1 MAANA
6 AAIDQAMK
14 YSPHTV
20 GLDQSRSPSDSIS
33 NLKSQ
38 ISNSA
43 EAEARRAAAEFEAL
57 FLTQITSAINP
68 SPDDEEA
75 DLFGGGASQMYRQML
90 SEQLATSIA
99 QSGGVGLAENILSQL
114 QAGKPGAAGG
124 AGKLSQ
130 ALDAARSLREE
141 TNAAG
146 AGGVVTKK
154 TADEASVAGKLS
166 GDAKMPS
173 ASGHEKTHHHTHSR
187 PSDHPAALNLPVNGR
202 ITSKFGP
209 RRDPVHGGHRHHR
222 GIDIAAPRGTPIEA
236 AATGTVVFAGRQRGY
251 GKTVIVEL
259 PDGRHTRYAHADKLM
274 VSAGD
279 EVRAGQVIATVGST
293 GRATGPHLHFEVTE
307 NGRAVNPLQVLAK
320 DSTLA
325 RR

>member
-1 MAANA
+1 
-6 AAIDQAMK
+6 MK
-14 YSPHTV
+14 FLPHT
-20 GLDQSRSPSDSIS
+20 LNPDQPPSTFNSIS
-33 NLKSQ
+33 NRTSQ
-38 ISNSA
+38 VSNSG
-43 EAEARRAAAEFEAL
+43 EAEAKRAAAEFEAL

-90 SEQLATSIA
+90 SEQLANSIA

-114 QAGKPGAAGG
+114 QAKNTGAAGG
-124 AGKLSQ
+124 AAKLSQ

-141 TNAAG
+141 MSAAG
-146 AGGVVTKK
+146 AGGVPTNKA
-154 TADEASVAGKLS
+154 TDEAQVAGKLS
-166 GDAKMPS
+166 RDAKTPS
-173 ASGHEKTHHHTHSR
+173 LPAHGKTHGHHR
-187 PSDHPAALNLPVNGR
+187 PRPVETPAALNMPVNGR
-202 ITSKFGP
+202 ITSQFGP
-209 RRDPVHGGHRHHR
+209 RRDPVHGQHRHHR

-259 PDGRHTRYAHADKLM
+259 PDGRRTRYAHADKLM
-274 VSAGD
+274 VGAGD

>member
-1 MAANA
+1 MTSSR
-6 AAIDQAMK
+6 ID
-14 YSPHTV
+14 SSL
-20 GLDQSRSPSDSIS
+20 LDAPRLTGGAKPG
-33 NLKSQ
+33 
-38 ISNSA
+38 

-99 QSGGVGLAENILSQL
+99 QSGGVGLAENILNQL
-114 QAGKPGAAGG
+114 QASQPGAAGG
-124 AGKLSQ
+124 AAKLSQ

-141 TNAAG
+141 VNAAG
-146 AGGVVTKK
+146 AGGVPTKK
-154 TADEASVAGKLS
+154 TADEAKIAEKLS
-166 GDAKMPS
+166 RDAKMTSVPQR
-173 ASGHEKTHHHTHSR
+173 EKTGHHAHSR
-187 PSDHPAALNLPVNGR
+187 HSDNSVALNLPVNGR
-202 ITSKFGP
+202 ITSKFGL
-209 RRDPVHGGHRHHR
+209 RRDPVHGQHRHHQ

-259 PDGRHTRYAHADKLM
+259 PDGRRTRYAHADKLM
-274 VSAGD
+274 VGAGD